1 MDTMSNYFV
10 EETNNI
16 QSREEDEEEEEG
28 DKEEEKGKMNYAIK
42 SRRSHFQTETGS
54 MLIPQQTDLSI

>member
-1 MDTMSNYFV
+1 MDTMSNNFV
-10 EETNNI
+10 EENNNI

-42 SRRSHFQTETGS
+42 SRRSHFQTEQRQV
-54 MLIPQQTDLSI
+54 PC